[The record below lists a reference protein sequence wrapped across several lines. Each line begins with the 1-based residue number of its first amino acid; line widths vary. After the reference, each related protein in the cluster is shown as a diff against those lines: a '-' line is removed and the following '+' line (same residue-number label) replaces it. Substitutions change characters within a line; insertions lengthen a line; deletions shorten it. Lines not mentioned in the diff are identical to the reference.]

1 MTSTERQR
9 GGDVLDPYL
18 TTEPPTASGA
28 DDGYLP
34 ANWRVDTHPVT
45 PIADE
50 TAIWGD
56 KHTPD
61 LLGLASAV
69 QTAQAAVRLQGDE
82 ALFEAL
88 SAGEIQSAQ
97 DYARRLRADQ
107 REHAY
112 QARKALLDD
121 EAARREHEQGMT
133 KRERDDEAA
142 TQVARYSYKRLTSPT
157 GDLARLNTARLWVPM
172 LALLPAVFAVILGA
186 ANVGVELNR
195 ISAGTAWIN
204 WVVSPIFT
212 VPVFAILVAQLAG
225 FTITAPAPTVPFHR
239 APFTWL
245 KVGLLAV
252 EVVLNVAPHYLGT
265 GATGTAGALVF
276 GLVPLGLA
284 VSMVAAP
291 KLRAHLTDRFIAASK
306 AAWGQ
311 PSTQDG
317 KNPAS
322 TPSHLHGKNPHPAAG
337 NDGDEASGEA
347 ENGFVPEPERKAA
360 DDHRA
365 AFWAAVNSGEIDPA
379 QESVNAI
386 AKKLGTRWA
395 TADGFITAWEQATG
409 QTRKQTKK

>member
-1 MTSTERQR
+1 M
-9 GGDVLDPYL
+9 
-18 TTEPPTASGA
+18 
-28 DDGYLP
+28 
-34 ANWRVDTHPVT
+34 DTHPVT

-276 GLVPLGLA
+276 GLVPWGWRCRWWPRR
-284 VSMVAAP
+284 SCAP
-291 KLRAHLTDRFIAASK
+291 TSPTGSSPPPRRHGDSRPPRTGRTPLPRLLTCMGRTHTPPPETTATKPPAKPRTGSSRS
-306 AAWGQ
+306 
-311 PSTQDG
+311 PSARPPTTT
-317 KNPAS
+317 ARR
-322 TPSHLHGKNPHPAAG
+322 
-337 NDGDEASGEA
+337 SG
-347 ENGFVPEPERKAA
+347 PR
-360 DDHRA
+360 
-365 AFWAAVNSGEIDPA
+365 
-379 QESVNAI
+379 
-386 AKKLGTRWA
+386 
-395 TADGFITAWEQATG
+395 
-409 QTRKQTKK
+409 